1 MEDKPHVSGE
11 IVDPSAPPQ
20 PSGERCPE
28 CNGSGER
35 DGERCPACEGSGNV
49 MHGLGGG

>member
-11 IVDPSAPPQ
+11 IVDPSTPPQ
-20 PSGERCPE
+20 PSSERCPE
-28 CNGSGER
+28 CDGKGES
-35 DGERCPACEGSGNV
+35 DGTQCQACGGSGNV